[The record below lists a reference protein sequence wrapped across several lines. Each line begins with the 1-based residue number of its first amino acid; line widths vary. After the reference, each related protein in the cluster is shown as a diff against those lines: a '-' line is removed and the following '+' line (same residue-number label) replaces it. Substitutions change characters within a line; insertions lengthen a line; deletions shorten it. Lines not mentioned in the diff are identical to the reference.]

1 MCKAFKFHSS
11 KSSGTIMFLFDKL
24 QVIEDA
30 LWAFL
35 YLCEYRNNMYWEEV
49 PTIITFCLM
58 EVIVNKDGVETD
70 SQLMV
75 RSKSM
80 ISAMLS

>member
-1 MCKAFKFHSS
+1 MCYENNCIFIQAFPLRRLC
-11 KSSGTIMFLFDKL
+11 FLFDEL

-75 RSKSM
+75 RSHSM
-80 ISAMLS
+80 SSAL